1 MTKFKTTII
10 IFGDIAAL
18 YISLISTLIIRYGQD
33 SFKEPLTAH
42 LKPFSLIFLV
52 WILIFYLF
60 DLYKA
65 KNLRIDL
72 KTVQNFFP
80 AIIISVA
87 VSAIFFYLF
96 PSLFKLTPK
105 TNLAIFALIFGILD
119 FSWRFV
125 LINIYISK
133 GLRNRLL
140 FVGDSPIIDEAVNY
154 LKNNPQLGYDVV
166 AQTNEYLKIENYQ
179 ADTVVIQPYF
189 KKDPE
194 FIKTIYRLLPKK
206 IAVIDLITFYEN
218 IFQKLPLKELE
229 EGWFIEKIATRRH
242 FYDAFKRIAELAL
255 FLILGVALLPIV
267 LIISV
272 LIKLTSKGP
281 VIYKQERTG
290 LNNNSFTLYK
300 FRTMKINET
309 GPLWT
314 DKNDKRL
321 TLTGK
326 IIRHAHLDELPQLY
340 NILKG
345 DISFIGPRAE
355 RKELAE
361 LYGQIPYY
369 EIRHIIKPGLTG
381 WAQVNYKPSASV
393 EEAAEKL
400 QYDIYYTKNRSLI
413 LDFLILLKTIKYL
426 FVSLK

>member
-1 MTKFKTTII
+1 MTKIKTTII

-18 YISLISTLIIRYGQD
+18 YISLILTLIIRYGQN
-33 SFKEPLTAH
+33 SFKEPLAAH
-42 LKPFSLIFLV
+42 FKPFSLIFLV

-80 AIIISVA
+80 AIIVSVA
-87 VSAIFFYLF
+87 ISAIFFYLF
-96 PSLFKLTPK
+96 PSIFKLTPK
-105 TNLAIFALIFGILD
+105 TNLAIFALVFGILD
-119 FSWRFV
+119 FSWRFI

-133 GLRNRLL
+133 GLRNRLV
-140 FVGDSPIIDEAVNY
+140 FIGDSPIIDETVNY
-154 LKNNPQLGYDVV
+154 LKNNPQLGYDII
-166 AQTNEYLKIENYQ
+166 AQTNEYSKIENYQ
-179 ADTVVIQPYF
+179 ADTVVIQPRF

-194 FIKTIYRLLPKK
+194 FIKIIYRLLPKK
-206 IAVIDLITFYEN
+206 ISAIDLITFYEN

-229 EGWFIEKIATRRH
+229 EGWFIEKIATRRR
-242 FYDAFKRIAELAL
+242 FYDAFKRVAELAL
-255 FLILGVALLPIV
+255 SLVLGVVFLPIIL
-267 LIISV
+267 LISI

-281 VIYKQERTG
+281 IIYKQKRIG
-290 LNNNSFTLYK
+290 LNNNSFTLFK
-300 FRTMKINET
+300 FRTMKINEA

-321 TLTGK
+321 TLIGK
-326 IIRHAHLDELPQLY
+326 IIRYTHLDELPQLY
-340 NILKG
+340 NVLKG
-345 DISFIGPRAE
+345 NMSFIGPRAE

-361 LYGQIPYY
+361 LYSQISYY

-393 EEAAEKL
+393 EEAEEKL
-400 QYDIYYTKNRSLI
+400 QYDIYYIKNRSLI

-426 FVSLK
+426 FVSN